1 MQRLLRVSVMLKDI
15 NDVNDAVADLGM
27 LLTDES
33 IGLVRNALEI
43 KYLDKYDNNNTLVG
57 MFDCMVEE
65 VNAINNVLELHDFLA
80 SIRDNDWNYLIN
92 GKFDL
97 KSISDMELLEMRN
110 QVNVELSKRE
120 YYKNSEIKGGN

>member
-1 MQRLLRVSVMLKDI
+1 MILGGGLMMKDVD
-15 NDVNDAVADLGM
+15 DVNNAIADLGM

-33 IGLVRNALEI
+33 IGLVKNALVTQ
-43 KYLDKYDNNNTLVG
+43 YLERYDNISLLE
-57 MFDCMVEE
+57 MFECMLEE
-65 VNAINNVLELHDFLA
+65 VNAINNCLELHDFLTEI
-80 SIRDNDWNYLIN
+80 SDDDWNYLLN

-97 KSISDMELLEMRN
+97 KGISDMELLEMRN

>member
-1 MQRLLRVSVMLKDI
+1 MILGGGLMMKDVD
-15 NDVNDAVADLGM
+15 DVNDAVADLSM

-43 KYLDKYDNNNTLVG
+43 KYLDKYDNNNTLLD

-65 VNAINNVLELHDFLA
+65 VNAINSVLELHDFLTEI
-80 SIRDNDWNYLIN
+80 SDDDWNYLLN

-97 KSISDMELLEMRN
+97 KGISDMELLEMRN